1 MTCEL
6 WAEVFRRKLGC
17 VMAEDKLVSEL
28 EFWEF
33 WYKCGML
40 VDGGWFKPS
49 CFPVTVKLLLEQSR
63 KSSSRSSTFAN
74 SDFEFLSFFSSCRI
88 CINNRNIQ
96 IDLIISIFIK
106 YLHMKLI
113 QKPQL
118 RSTLFWRWM
127 DFLVILFPGLEILN
141 AQGIHCKNIVWTHLG
156 IGSLEA
162 SLWW

>member
-106 YLHMKLI
+106 YLNTWNWYI
-113 QKPQL
+113 
-118 RSTLFWRWM
+118 S
-127 DFLVILFPGLEILN
+127 LN
-141 AQGIHCKNIVWTHLG
+141 YGVPCSEDGWI
-156 IGSLEA
+156 SL
-162 SLWW
+162 